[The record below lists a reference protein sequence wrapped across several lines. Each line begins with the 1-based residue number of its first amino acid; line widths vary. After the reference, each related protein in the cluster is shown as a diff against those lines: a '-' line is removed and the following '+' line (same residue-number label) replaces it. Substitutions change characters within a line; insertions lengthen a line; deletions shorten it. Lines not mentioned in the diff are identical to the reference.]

1 MIQNIIVFLIIALAI
16 VYTIYSVVKSL
27 RTKQK
32 SGCEGC
38 GGCELKNDIK
48 KSKLKAKDLKY
59 DCHH

>member
-1 MIQNIIVFLIIALAI
+1 MIQNIIVYLIIASAI
-16 VYTIYSVVKSL
+16 GFTIYSVVKSL

-38 GGCELKNDIK
+38 SGCELKNDIK